1 MAKTSKIK
9 KDPTGDFPST
19 PLFLPGTQISK
30 LRTFSHKRFT
40 ANPRSRASKRAT
52 SPSIDVDKSIRDA
65 PRASDATP
73 ILAARP
79 NGGIT
84 KPKRKQKPLS
94 RGQRRRHEKGL
105 ARAEMVQDQ
114 HARKIE
120 DASHRLKKR
129 RERKGMWEEVNGTNK
144 FDKLRAALGDDDA
157 NENDEDEWVD
167 DNMEEVENEGGNV
180 EILEKSTT
188 ISKAKLV
195 VVDRTA
201 SSVTA
206 ATAPNTTT
214 EEEDEADK
222 IT

>member
-9 KDPTGDFPST
+9 KDP
-19 PLFLPGTQISK
+19 
-30 LRTFSHKRFT
+30 T

-79 NGGIT
+79 NSGIT
-84 KPKRKQKPLS
+84 KAKKKQKPLS

-120 DASHRLKKR
+120 DASQRLKKR
-129 RERKGMWEEVNGTNK
+129 RERKGMWEEVNGTNNK
-144 FDKLRAALGDDDA
+144 FVTLMAAIGDDAEQNGEEDGW
-157 NENDEDEWVD
+157 EDE
-167 DNMEEVENEGGNV
+167 DNMEEVDIEGGRVKDIEN
-180 EILEKSTT
+180 SATT
-188 ISKAKLV
+188 ISKTKLV

-201 SSVTA
+201 PAAAAPRAPTTA
-206 ATAPNTTT
+206 TQ

>member
-9 KDPTGDFPST
+9 RNP
-19 PLFLPGTQISK
+19 I
-30 LRTFSHKRFT
+30 

-79 NGGIT
+79 NSGVT
-84 KPKRKQKPLS
+84 KAKRKQKPLS

-105 ARAEMVQDQ
+105 ARAEKVQDQ
-114 HARKIE
+114 FERKIE

-129 RERKGMWEEVNGTNK
+129 RERKGMWDEVNGTNK
-144 FDKLRAALGDDDA
+144 FDRLKAALGDEADQ
-157 NENDEDEWVD
+157 NEDEWED
-167 DNMEEVENEGGNV
+167 MEEVSNDGGRVKDIGN
-180 EILEKSTT
+180 LTT
-188 ISKAKLV
+188 ISKTKLV

-201 SSVTA
+201 PAPA
-206 ATAPNTTT
+206 APLPPATTT
-214 EEEDEADK
+214 LTQEEEDEADK